1 MVAVNPSSNKVYVTL
16 HGEGR
21 LAVIDGVSDTVL
33 TFVDLDARGSY
44 GVAADEPRN
53 LVSAPPLPRPL
64 VGGGGGGGPNGQLPR
79 LAGRE
84 AERWPAGVAAYDR
97 RQPQPGGLRSRL
109 GHQLRR

>member
-53 LVSAPPLPRPL
+53 LVYVATIDTHRIVA
-64 VGGGGGGGPNGQLPR
+64 VGGG
-79 LAGRE
+79 
-84 AERWPAGVAAYDR
+84 
-97 RQPQPGGLRSRL
+97 
-109 GHQLRR
+109 